1 MAETAYRRFAS
12 GSGNAGPTAGEGLAD
27 EASARART
35 AREKAAKPRPSRERA
50 ARTCVRTLPV
60 VPVRARGLTIE
71 GADGR
76 RYLDCVSGAG
86 ALALGHHHPVVLE
99 AIRKVLDSGVP
110 LQVMNLTTPVED
122 AFVTELLRTLP
133 PGLADHARV
142 RFCGPAVTDPLV
154 TAVGLVR
161 AATGRSR
168 VVTFTHQVDGPVPE
182 AWTGPGDACGTRSTR
197 LPYPGDELDF
207 RDPGDAHRAGAVAG
221 QRGDERAADGAES
234 ALGDR
239 RPGRKLPAGVIL
251 EPVRSVDGVF
261 PASDTWM
268 RRMRRITAERSVPL
282 IADETATGVG
292 RTGAFWAVEHSGV
305 LPDVLIL
312 SEAVGGSLPL
322 AAVVHHTDLYAGEP
336 GSGTFR
342 GNQLALAAGAATL
355 AHVREHRLAEHA
367 AALGARILTRLRG
380 LAEVFPFVGDVRGR
394 GLMIGIELVAPD
406 GAPDTPADGVRPGP
420 AAELAASVQRECLR
434 RGLIVD
440 VTGPAANV
448 VRLLPPLI
456 VTEEQTTAV
465 LERLADAVEAVDR
478 GLGGHAPPGGVRAP
492 R

>member
-1 MAETAYRRFAS
+1 M
-12 GSGNAGPTAGEGLAD
+12 AD
-27 EASARART
+27 EVSARART
-35 AREKAAKPRPSRERA
+35 AREKAAKRRPSREQA

-99 AIRKVLDSGVP
+99 AIRKVLDSGAP

-168 VVTFTHQVDGPVPE
+168 VVTFTPQVNGPVPE
-182 AWTGPGDACGTRSTR
+182 ACTGPGDVCGAPVTR
-197 LPYPGDELDF
+197 LPYPGD
-207 RDPGDAHRAGAVAG
+207 AHRPGAVSG
-221 QRGDERAADGAES
+221 RSGDELAADGTES

-239 RPGRKLPAGVIL
+239 RPGRNLPAGVIL
-251 EPVRSVDGVF
+251 EPVRSEDGVF

-312 SEAVGGSLPL
+312 SGAAGGGLPL
-322 AAVVHHTDLYAGEP
+322 AAVVHHADLHAGEP

-355 AHVREHRLAEHA
+355 AHVREHRLAERA

-394 GLMIGIELVAPD
+394 GLVLGIELVAPD
-406 GAPDTPADGVRPGP
+406 GAPGTPADSVRPGP
-420 AAELAASVQRECLR
+420 AAGLAASVQRECLR

-478 GLGGHAPPGGVRAP
+478 SLGDHAPPCGVRAP